1 VSDASE
7 GPPQLGRSALE
18 SAIRAG
24 AFGLVYQP
32 IVHLDTG
39 ELAGVEALCRCQDGT
54 PADAWFEACE
64 RHGVASEM
72 DVAVIELVLRDF
84 GRLPPGYVAV
94 NLSATTLEAAS
105 PKLLDLVGEA
115 ARQRQLVLELTE
127 HAAVSDYPATTASL
141 SALRRAGVLFAVDD
155 AGAGHSTFRH
165 IVRLGPDII
174 KIDRSITQRI
184 DTDPT
189 RRALV
194 AAMVIFA
201 GEVGAVV
208 VAEGIETGAELAAVR
223 AAGVTR
229 GQGYG
234 LARPQSLP
242 LAELD
247 YQPVPFLDLVAGSGT
262 GGVLTTG
269 VAEALAIDP
278 VQAAHRMRA
287 VVAAMANSISILRRS
302 DGSLAVD
309 EFRAL
314 CGSLARQ
321 VEGLD
326 ADLADLIRFTSI
338 GESSSVD

>member
-1 VSDASE
+1 MDDASNRLQQ
-7 GPPQLGRSALE
+7 PGRSAIE
-18 SAIRAG
+18 SAIASK

-54 PADAWFEACE
+54 PADTWFDACE
-64 RHGVASEM
+64 AHGLASAM
-72 DVAVIELVLRDF
+72 DVAIIELVLDDF
-84 GRLPPGYVAV
+84 ARLPPGYVAV

-105 PKLLDLVGEA
+105 PRLLALVGEA
-115 ARQRQLVLELTE
+115 ARGRQLVLELTE

-141 SALRRAGVLFAVDD
+141 STLRRAGVLFAVDD

-174 KIDRSITQRI
+174 KIDRSITQQI

-194 AAMVIFA
+194 GAMAIFA

-208 VAEGIETGAELAAVR
+208 VAEGIETEEELAAVR
-223 AAGVTR
+223 AAGVSR

-234 LARPQSLP
+234 LARPAALP
-242 LAELD
+242 LPELD
-247 YQPVPFLDLVAGSGT
+247 YEPVPFVDLVAS
-262 GGVLTTG
+262 TTESMSAAG
-269 VAEALAIDP
+269 AALLDP
-278 VQAAHRMRA
+278 SQAAYRMRA
-287 VVAAMANSISILRRS
+287 VLASMANSVGRLRRS
-302 DGSLAVD
+302 DGRLSTD

-314 CGSLARQ
+314 CSALARQ
-321 VEGLD
+321 VEHLG
-326 ADLADLIRFTSI
+326 ADLEDLVAFT
-338 GESSSVD
+338 GLAESSNID